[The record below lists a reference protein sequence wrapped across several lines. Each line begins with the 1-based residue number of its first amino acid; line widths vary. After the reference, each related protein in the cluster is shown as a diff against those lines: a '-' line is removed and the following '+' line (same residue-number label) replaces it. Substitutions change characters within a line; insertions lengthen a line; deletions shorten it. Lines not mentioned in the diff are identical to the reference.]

1 MKVIDKRGHDFLP
14 FDNYVFRWMSF
25 NLDCT
30 CIVILN
36 FCSVVN
42 FFSIFFVDIWSLI
55 DVSNIGCT
63 FLFAQRIFTIL

>member
-30 CIVILN
+30 FGIFGACLI
-36 FCSVVN
+36 
-42 FFSIFFVDIWSLI
+42 FSLYFSYISGL
-55 DVSNIGCT
+55 
-63 FLFAQRIFTIL
+63 

>member
-25 NLDCT
+25 NLDC
-30 CIVILN
+30 IVILN
-36 FCSVVN
+36 FWSVVN
-42 FFSIFFVDIWSLI
+42 VFSIFFVDIWSLI
-55 DVSNIGCT
+55 DVSNIGYA